1 MSGSNFCFLVCIQ
14 VSQEAGKNVHMCT
27 YFFKKLDNVIPLKL
41 KALKDQK
48 AVMESQGLR
57 ELVF

>member
-1 MSGSNFCFLVCIQ
+1 MYTC
-14 VSQEAGKNVHMCT
+14 VHI
-27 YFFKKLDNVIPLKL
+27 FFKKLDNVIPLKL